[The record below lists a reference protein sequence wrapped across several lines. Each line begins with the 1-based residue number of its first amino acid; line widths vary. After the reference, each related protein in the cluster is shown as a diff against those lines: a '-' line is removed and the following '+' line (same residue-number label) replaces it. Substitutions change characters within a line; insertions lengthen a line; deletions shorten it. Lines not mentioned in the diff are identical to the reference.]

1 MYMRII
7 SDESLKLYVIGYNL
21 LEIDWGLFRCFKALV
36 PGRFQ
41 STSASSTEGRWCLM
55 IFSTFSRGAGDDIA
69 RDTTGRV
76 FFSHFGAQKIMEE
89 TPPCDAGGYR
99 RAAICPGAGF
109 QTRVRRA
116 LARCGESVQAMV
128 VGGQV
133 SAGQKHR
140 AIAKQGERAF
150 CSKQAGRRQLQPRY
164 HGHHSHRLA
173 GPSIRHVHYQRD
185 GL

>member
-89 TPPCDAGGYR
+89 TPHVMLVGTGAQQFALEQGSKLESGVLLPDAEKAY
-99 RAAICPGAGF
+99 
-109 QTRVRRA
+109 
-116 LARCGESVQAMV
+116 
-128 VGGQV
+128 
-133 SAGQKHR
+133 
-140 AIAKQGERAF
+140 KQW
-150 CSKQAGRRQLQPRY
+150 L
-164 HGHHSHRLA
+164 
-173 GPSIRHVHYQRD
+173 
-185 GL
+185 